1 MLERGRYP
9 CWVVLRGRDVFEDLF
24 DGPLDGYGAL
34 HVHCSSYLKGATFA
48 GAQLQK
54 TWLGAADLANAD
66 LASADLT
73 GAYLKDADLTGAT
86 LTSANLTN
94 AVLINAVLTNAVG
107 VTSEELVQQA
117 YSLRSA
123 TMPNG
128 QKYEDWLK
136 NKGCGEDG
144 ENSGP

>member
-1 MLERGRYP
+1 
-9 CWVVLRGRDVFEDLF
+9 
-24 DGPLDGYGAL
+24 
-34 HVHCSSYLKGATFA
+34 VHCSSYLKGATFA

-73 GAYLKDADLTGAT
+73 GAYLKDADLSGADLTGAT

-136 NKGCGEDG
+136 NKGRGEDG